1 MNGEETEGL
10 NTMPL
15 DLSTLA
21 NLGRTASYGVRR
33 YAQAREENS
42 ERELAK
48 DLMRASVTA
57 DYGDIMNKL
66 NKGYYRNARPELLS
80 RTSQEIGRGLRLKRE
95 EEYTKLRD
103 AETDIATLVATMTGP
118 EYDLLTPE
126 QKYQRAERRVM
137 SRPVYRGLDSSI
149 TAAGGATPGG
159 VAPGRSAI
167 TGRQGIQQ
175 AIARIAELPDR
186 EERVE
191 KSRELMTQLR
201 QLEQSGVIST
211 AEYNNQIALVEDA
224 VDQGLAWGRRIQ
236 SLGTGAL
243 GGVAGAGTA
252 KGIASLLGKAPV
264 PLPIKIPA
272 ALAGS
277 YLASEGLP
285 DLNLEYLSNVKRGIL
300 GQGPR

>member
-1 MNGEETEGL
+1 
-10 NTMPL
+10 MPL

-21 NLGRTASYGVRR
+21 NLGRTASYGVQQH
-33 YAQAREENS
+33 AQAREKNS

-66 NKGYYRNARPELLS
+66 KQGHYRNARPELLS

-103 AETDIATLVATMTGP
+103 AETAIATRMAAMTGP
-118 EYDLLTPE
+118 QYDLLTPE
-126 QKYQRAERRVM
+126 QKYQQASREIM
-137 SRPVYRGLDSSI
+137 SRPAYRGLDSSI

-201 QLEQSGVIST
+201 QLEQSGMISR

-224 VDQGLAWGRRIQ
+224 VDQGLKAGRYIQ
-236 SLGTGAL
+236 TSAAGLG
-243 GGVAGAGTA
+243 GGVAGGASGAGIV
-252 KGIASLLGKAPV
+252 KGIASVLGKV
-264 PLPIKIPA
+264 PNPYVRAGAKA
-272 ALAGS
+272 AGALAGG
-277 YLASEGLP
+277 LLGTVGLP

>member
-1 MNGEETEGL
+1 
-10 NTMPL
+10 MPL

-21 NLGRTASYGVRR
+21 NLGRTASYGVQQHT
-33 YAQAREENS
+33 QARQENS

-66 NKGYYRNARPELLS
+66 KQGHYRNARPDLLS
-80 RTSQEIGRGLRLKRE
+80 KTSQEIGRGLRLKRE

-103 AETDIATLVATMTGP
+103 AETAIATRMAAMTGDK
-118 EYDLLTPE
+118 YDLLTPE
-126 QKYQRAERRVM
+126 QKYQLASREVM
-137 SRPVYRGLDSSI
+137 SRPVYRGLGSGI
-149 TAAGGATPGG
+149 TAAGGATPG
-159 VAPGRSAI
+159 RSAI
-167 TGRQGIQQ
+167 TGRGGIQQ

-211 AEYNNQIALVEDA
+211 AEYNNQKALVEEA
-224 VDQGLAWGRRIQ
+224 VDQGLGAGRAIQ
-236 SLGTGAL
+236 SGGGGAL
-243 GGVAGAGTA
+243 GGVAGGGIA
-252 KGIASLLGKAPV
+252 KGIASALGKVAPWQV
-264 PLPIKIPA
+264 KVPA
-272 ALAGS
+272 AAIGT
-277 YLASEGLP
+277 YLGAAGLP

>member
-1 MNGEETEGL
+1 
-10 NTMPL
+10 MPL

-21 NLGRTASYGVRR
+21 NLGRTASYGVQQ

-103 AETDIATLVATMTGP
+103 AETAIATRMAAMTGP
-118 EYDLLTPE
+118 QYDLLTPE
-126 QKYQRAERRVM
+126 QKYQQASREIM
-137 SRPVYRGLDSSI
+137 SRPAYRGLDSSI

-201 QLEQSGVIST
+201 QLEQSGMISR
-211 AEYNNQIALVEDA
+211 AEYNNQVALVEDA
-224 VDQGLAWGRRIQ
+224 VDQGLKAGRYIQ
-236 SLGTGAL
+236 TSAAGLG
-243 GGVAGAGTA
+243 GGVAGGASGAGIV
-252 KGIASLLGKAPV
+252 KGIASVLGKV
-264 PLPIKIPA
+264 PNPYVRAGAKA
-272 ALAGS
+272 AGALAGG
-277 YLASEGLP
+277 LLGTVGLP

>member
-1 MNGEETEGL
+1 MPKG
-10 NTMPL
+10 NTMKL

-21 NLGRTASYGVRR
+21 NLGRTASYGVQQH
-33 YAQAREENS
+33 AQAREKNS

-66 NKGYYRNARPELLS
+66 KQGHYRNARPELLS
-80 RTSQEIGRGLRLKRE
+80 RTSQEIGQGLRLKRE

-103 AETDIATLVATMTGP
+103 AETAIATRMAAMTGDK
-118 EYDLLTPE
+118 YDLLTPE
-126 QKYQRAERRVM
+126 QKYQQASREIM
-137 SRPVYRGLDSSI
+137 SRPAYRGLGSGI

-167 TGRQGIQQ
+167 TGRGGIQQ

-201 QLEQSGVIST
+201 QLEQSGTIST
-211 AEYNNQIALVEDA
+211 AEYNNQKALVEDA
-224 VDQGLAWGRRIQ
+224 VDQGLWAGRAIQ
-236 SLGTGAL
+236 SGGGGVL
-243 GGVAGAGTA
+243 GGVAGGGIA
-252 KGIASLLGKAPV
+252 KGIASALGKAPV
-264 PLPIKIPA
+264 PWQVKIPA
-272 ALAGS
+272 AAIGS
-277 YLASEGLP
+277 YLGSAGLP
-285 DLNLEYLSNVKRGIL
+285 DLNLEYLGNVSRGIL

>member
-1 MNGEETEGL
+1 
-10 NTMPL
+10 MPL

-21 NLGRTASYGVRR
+21 NLGRTASYGVQQH
-33 YAQAREENS
+33 AQAREENS

-80 RTSQEIGRGLRLKRE
+80 RTSQEIGRGLRLNRE
-95 EEYTKLRD
+95 EEYTKFRD
-103 AETDIATLVATMTGP
+103 AETDIATRMAAMTGDK
-118 EYDLLTPE
+118 YDLLTPE
-126 QKYQRAERRVM
+126 QKYEEARREVM

-201 QLEQSGVIST
+201 QLEQSGAISP

-224 VDQGLAWGRRIQ
+224 VDQGL
-236 SLGTGAL
+236 
-243 GGVAGAGTA
+243 GAGRA
-252 KGIASLLGKAPV
+252 IQKGGAAILSGVRPWLKIAT
-264 PLPIKIPA
+264 
-272 ALAGS
+272 
-277 YLASEGLP
+277 GLP
-285 DLNLEYLSNVKRGIL
+285 DLNLDYLSNVKRGIL